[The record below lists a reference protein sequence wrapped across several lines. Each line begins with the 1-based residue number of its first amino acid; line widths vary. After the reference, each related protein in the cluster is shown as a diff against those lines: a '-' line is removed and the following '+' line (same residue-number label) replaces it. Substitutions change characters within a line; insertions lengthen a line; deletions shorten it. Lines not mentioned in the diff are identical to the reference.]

1 MVSSRRYDISHPQTT
16 HRSITS
22 HRLLGV
28 AKLVRIT
35 RVYTGTGDDGTSSFV
50 DGSRHNKSHLRFEV
64 VGTCDELNA
73 TLGLILM
80 ECNRLQTHD
89 DGGQSSSIKRVK
101 NVVNS
106 ALSRIQNELFDLG
119 AELACLPSQLPEY
132 MELISE
138 VQSQL
143 LLEEMDAWQ
152 EHLEPLR
159 NFILPSGQG
168 PEAMIHFS
176 RTVTRRLERSM
187 VRLMSNEGDNSVR
200 KLALVYVNRLSD
212 WLFILGRWVSFSLG
226 NTETIWKPLA
236 KRDQAEGV
244 VDLINKINSNDNDF
258 SMID

>member
-1 MVSSRRYDISHPQTT
+1 M
-16 HRSITS
+16 
-22 HRLLGV
+22 
-28 AKLVRIT
+28 VRIT

-50 DGSRHNKSHLRFEV
+50 DGSRHDKSHLRFEV

-73 TLGLILM
+73 TLGIILM
-80 ECNRLQTHD
+80 ECDRLQDHG

-101 NVVNS
+101 RVVNL

-119 AELACLPSQLPEY
+119 AELACLPSELPEY

-138 VQSQL
+138 VQSEL
-143 LLEEMDAWQ
+143 LLNEMDAWQ
-152 EHLEPLR
+152 EHLQPLR

-168 PEAMIHFS
+168 PEAIIHLS

-187 VRLMSNEGDNSVR
+187 VRLMDSEGEESVR

-212 WLFILGRWVSFSLG
+212 WLFVLGRWVSFSLG
-226 NTETIWKPLA
+226 NEETIWKPLA
-236 KRDQAEGV
+236 NREQAEGV
-244 VDLINKINSNDNDF
+244 VELIKKFNSNDNDF